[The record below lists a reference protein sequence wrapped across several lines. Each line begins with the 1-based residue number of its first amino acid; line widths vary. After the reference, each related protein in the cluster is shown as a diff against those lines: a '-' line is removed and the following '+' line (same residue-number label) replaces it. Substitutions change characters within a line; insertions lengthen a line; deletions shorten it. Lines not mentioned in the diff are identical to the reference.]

1 MNALLVALGG
11 AVGSL
16 LRYWLGG
23 LVAVRVGAALW
34 GTLFV
39 NVTGSFLI
47 GLLAVVAGTNV
58 ALRNLLLTGLLG
70 GYTTFSAFSLQTLE
84 LFENGN
90 TGLALAN
97 IALSIILCLLSV
109 WLGTIAGRAIS

>member
-16 LRYWLGG
+16 LRYWLSGI
-23 LVAVRVGAALW
+23 VATKAGAALW

-39 NVTGSFLI
+39 NITGSFLI
-47 GLLAVVAGTNV
+47 GLLAVVAGANLP
-58 ALRNLLLTGLLG
+58 LRNLLLTGLLG
-70 GYTTFSAFSLQTLE
+70 GFTTFSAFSLQTLE

-90 TGLALAN
+90 TTLALAN
-97 IALSIILCLLSV
+97 IALSIILCLLGV
-109 WLGTIAGRAIS
+109 WLGSIAGRAIS

>member
-1 MNALLVALGG
+1 MNALFVALGG

-23 LVAVRVGAALW
+23 LVATKAGAALW

-39 NVTGSFLI
+39 NLTGSFLI
-47 GLLAVVAGTNV
+47 GLLAVVARTDV
-58 ALRNLLLTGLLG
+58 SLRHLLLTGLLG

-97 IALSIILCLLSV
+97 IALSIILCLLGV
-109 WLGTIAGRAIS
+109 WLGSVAGRAIS